1 MLEPAKSI
9 LKSLEKQWHESHAAL
24 GKEIH
29 GFLMSIQ
36 PSFILS
42 NGKGIA
48 NKCAMK
54 GIQLIHRWI
63 QGSEHTL
70 AKGYSLGSLS
80 QTYDKSER
88 LSDSS
93 IIIWIIID
101 HLLYDL
107 VCAFD
112 IVKRSI
118 GLKA

>member
-1 MLEPAKSI
+1 
-9 LKSLEKQWHESHAAL
+9 
-24 GKEIH
+24 
-29 GFLMSIQ
+29 MSIQ

-63 QGSEHTL
+63 QGSEHTS
-70 AKGYSLGSLS
+70 AKGYSLGSPS

-93 IIIWIIID
+93 ITSWIIID
-101 HLLYDL
+101 HLLYEL
-107 VCAFD
+107 TVYAFD

-118 GLKA
+118 EMIGLKACVSYAA